1 MWTLHLCRKED
12 LTPAC
17 LERLVLASCC
27 VFLPGFSGSAVF
39 SPSRLE
45 DLLLDLSL
53 DLDFLSLLDFS
64 TDLDLLLLFLSLLDF
79 SWVVDLVFVSLL
91 DLSLDADLVFWSL
104 LDFSLDSSGFFSWDP
119 FLLSLLDF
127 SFVFSLDPDLDLVLV
142 RFSLVD
148 LSLDLDRVL
157 LFLFLSNLSWDLD
170 LVLASLLDFSLD
182 LSLDLDLVL
191 VRSFLLAL
199 SLDLDLLFLFSV
211 VLSRLE
217 LLVLLVVLFFVLSF
231 SSSYL
236 LAFETRLQDRPDKSR
251 TIITDH
257 PLDDNPPV
265 TFLSGRSY
273 SHESLVLSREGDT
286 NQVTVDPQSV
296 GQIIIHQLLS
306 IRGVLHLNEHLKT
319 TPCMCF
325 LKSFKV
331 II

>member
-12 LTPAC
+12 FTPAC

-79 SWVVDLVFVSLL
+79 SWVVDLAFVSLL

-104 LDFSLDSSGFFSWDP
+104 LDFSLDSSGFFAWDP

-127 SFVFSLDPDLDLVLV
+127 SFVFSLDPDLDLV

-191 VRSFLLAL
+191 VRSSLLAL

-211 VLSRLE
+211 ILSRLE

-257 PLDDNPPV
+257 PWMIIRQLPSYRVGRTHMRVLYSPEKETQIKSLLILRVLD
-265 TFLSGRSY
+265 R
-273 SHESLVLSREGDT
+273 
-286 NQVTVDPQSV
+286 
-296 GQIIIHQLLS
+296 
-306 IRGVLHLNEHLKT
+306 
-319 TPCMCF
+319 
-325 LKSFKV
+325 
-331 II
+331 